1 MQKKKR
7 ILTAAVAAFAMFVL
21 WTVLAAVVDRAPI
34 APDGSYVGFA
44 TVNSYV
50 HRAVGVNMCLYRLTD
65 LLGIVP
71 IVCVA
76 AFGVFGLCQWLKR
89 KSIRRVDRSLLALG
103 GVYLLVMAVYVF
115 FEFAVINCRPV
126 LIEGVAE
133 ASYPSSTTMLALCV
147 MPTAV
152 MELNLRIRSSVA
164 RRVLSG
170 AGVLFTAFMVVARL
184 LSGVHWLSDIIGGI
198 LFGAGIV
205 LLYYF
210 LIWDL

>member
-1 MQKKKR
+1 M
-7 ILTAAVAAFAMFVL
+7 
-21 WTVLAAVVDRAPI
+21 
-34 APDGSYVGFA
+34 S
-44 TVNSYV
+44 
-50 HRAVGVNMCLYRLTD
+50 LYRLTD
-65 LLGIVP
+65 WLGLVP

-76 AFGVFGLCQWLKR
+76 AFGVFGLCQWFKR
-89 KSIRRVDRSLLALG
+89 KSIRRVDRSLIALG

-133 ASYPSSTTMLALCV
+133 VSYPSSTTMLALCV

-152 MELNLRIRSSVA
+152 MELNLRIRSSAA

-170 AGVLFTAFMVVARL
+170 AGVLFTAFMVVVRL

-205 LLYYF
+205 LLYYS